1 MKNYITTFE
10 DSKVTIIKDKDNAE
24 TAWYDI
30 TDIIKGLAGNRKS
43 VLEYVTKVEMDIYR
57 FFPNKDYGNNKLS
70 VIRDE
75 FESRIKAEEY
85 SRFKCY
91 GADGVIAAYNDAG
104 SIRLTFKNGSG
115 SCCFRSLILNLCLKM
130 HIMICSW
137 KSHKKR
143 YKRSERAAYFKL
155 LAKFHIWY
163 YAIKG

>member
-30 TDIIKGLAGNRKS
+30 TDIVKGLAGNRKS

-85 SRFKCY
+85 SRFKCF

-104 SIRLTFKNGSG
+104 SIRLTFKNGSVLVSSNSEWG
-115 SCCFRSLILNLCLKM
+115 GIMLLQELNL
-130 HIMICSW
+130 
-137 KSHKKR
+137 KSLPEDAHNDLFM
-143 YKRSERAAYFKL
+143 EEP
-155 LAKFHIWY
+155 
-163 YAIKG
+163 